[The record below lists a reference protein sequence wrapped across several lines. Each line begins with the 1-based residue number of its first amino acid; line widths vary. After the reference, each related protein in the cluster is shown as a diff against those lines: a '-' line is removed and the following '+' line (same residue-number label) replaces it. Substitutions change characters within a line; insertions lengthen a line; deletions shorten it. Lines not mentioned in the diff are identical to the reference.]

1 MYNFIKERRTK
12 VLLVPLI
19 LYWLLIFIGTSLPSD
34 NLSTVL
40 EVGDKVKH
48 FIAYFVLAILLG
60 LNFHFQERWQ
70 HISVKYLLYTLIVC
84 ATYGLLDELH
94 QMIVPNRSAEFL
106 DWLADLFGSTT
117 GVILLYFFIKIIK
130 KRNTILETN

>member
-1 MYNFIKERRTK
+1 MYNFIKEKRTK

-19 LYWLLIFIGTSLPSD
+19 LYWLLIFVGTSLPSD
-34 NLSTVL
+34 NFSNVL
-40 EVGDKVKH
+40 EIGDKFKH

-60 LNFHFQERWQ
+60 LNLHFQEKWRN
-70 HISVKYLLYTLIVC
+70 ISLKYITYTLIVC
-84 ATYGLLDELH
+84 ITYGALDELH

-117 GVILLYFFIKIIK
+117 GVILVYFFIKNIK
-130 KRNTILETN
+130 KKHTIIRN